1 LLELNAFQQAE
12 AAASACGNI
21 ANALSWHGD
30 RGRPAE
36 GGGKLVDDRRHV
48 CNYPLRCVDETLFS
62 DLRESHRNVARG
74 HKEKTPHETLHI
86 DVWAI

>member
-1 LLELNAFQQAE
+1 M
-12 AAASACGNI
+12 
-21 ANALSWHGD
+21 
-30 RGRPAE
+30 
-36 GGGKLVDDRRHV
+36 VDDRRHV